1 MMSDKSVF
9 WILLF
14 IIPLFLCMSPENTG
28 HTSNPGEFLGKVVNF
43 TVLFGGLFLL
53 LRKPIKNYLDER
65 SKKTDLSIKEAVEA
79 RKGSEKKLQG
89 SLGRLE
95 EISEEVKRIKE
106 EAESEGKKQKEGIIE
121 SARQEAQRLK
131 ELTKQEIDSLYASGI
146 KELRVYAA
154 EITTKAAADRIK
166 QRMTPELQSAI
177 IDKSI
182 ERLDELYEDT
192 DSR

>member
-1 MMSDKSVF
+1 MSNKNVF

-28 HTSNPGEFLGKVVNF
+28 HSSNSGEFLGKVVNF
-43 TVLFGGLFLL
+43 AVLFGGLFLL
-53 LRKPIKNYLDER
+53 LRKPIKNYLNER
-65 SKKTDLSIKEAVEA
+65 SKKVDLSIKEAAEA
-79 RKGSEKKLQG
+79 RKGSEKQLRG
-89 SLGRLE
+89 ALGRLE

-106 EAESEGKKQKEGIIE
+106 EAESEGEKQKERIIE

-177 IDKSI
+177 IDNSI
-182 ERLDELYEDT
+182 ERLDELHENT
-192 DSR
+192 DYR

>member
-1 MMSDKSVF
+1 MMSDKNVF

-28 HTSNPGEFLGKVVNF
+28 HTSNSGEFLGKVVNF

-79 RKGSEKKLQG
+79 RKGSEKKLKG
-89 SLGRLE
+89 AMGRLE
-95 EISEEVKRIKE
+95 EISVEVKKMKE
-106 EAESEGKKQKEGIIE
+106 EAESEG
-121 SARQEAQRLK
+121 
-131 ELTKQEIDSLYASGI
+131 KQEIDSLYASGI

-166 QRMTPELQSAI
+166 KRMTPELQSAI